1 MNQKELE
8 VREATPIDFGQPQKE
23 EADQGCCP
31 RSLIFEDRRVSH
43 NLGSTGTTI
52 LAEYPFGHATWHVG
66 YNRY

>member
-23 EADQGCCP
+23 ADQGCCP
-31 RSLIFEDRRVSH
+31 RSLVFENRRVIH
-43 NLGSTGTTI
+43 NLGSMGTSI
-52 LAEYPFGHATWHVG
+52 LAEYPFGLARWRVG